1 MDAMER
7 LAWLD
12 AISEEDE
19 IRRQLAD
26 AIFEEE
32 IRCRGLREMT
42 VEEEANYFDDLVEE
56 AGRAID
62 SLG

>member
-7 LAWLD
+7 RNRLD

-19 IRRQLAD
+19 IRQQLAD

-32 IRCRGLREMT
+32 VRLRGLRGMT
-42 VEEEANYFDDLVEE
+42 VEEETEYFNDLVEE
-56 AGRAID
+56 AGRAVD
-62 SLG
+62 FLE